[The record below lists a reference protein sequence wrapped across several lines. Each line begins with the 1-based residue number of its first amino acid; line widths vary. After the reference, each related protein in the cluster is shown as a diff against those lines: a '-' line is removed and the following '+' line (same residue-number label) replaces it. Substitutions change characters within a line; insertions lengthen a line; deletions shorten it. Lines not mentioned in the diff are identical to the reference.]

1 MGIAVGAE
9 RESGAGSLVGRLLPV
24 DRLLLVYLSLITVLA
39 IVRAPRQP
47 DCWWLLPAHGLF
59 LLLLFLLRRKPLGAA
74 GHALGEIYPLLL
86 LVGLYSEVGILNG
99 HGASVHDGLVQRW
112 ETVLFGFQVSRE
124 WWQAMPSRIW
134 STVLHAAYFSYY
146 LIVTVPALI
155 FLRRRQTAELRNF
168 VFTVMAT
175 FVLCYLVFVM
185 FPVAG
190 PYYLF
195 PRPSAWFIDNLPARL
210 VYATLAAGSSY
221 GAAFPSSHVAAA
233 VAATVSSFRG
243 NRALGFAMVI
253 PTILLSVGVVYC
265 QMHYGVDAVA
275 GAVVGGVMGWGL
287 ETERTEKTEKME
299 RTE

>member
-1 MGIAVGAE
+1 MGVAVGTAE
-9 RESGAGSLVGRLLPV
+9 GRNGGTTILEALLPV
-24 DRLLLVYLSLITVLA
+24 DRLLLLYVAIITVVA

-59 LLLLFLLRRKPLGAA
+59 VLLVYLIRRRPLGST
-74 GHALGEIYPLLL
+74 GQVLGEIYPLLL
-86 LVGLYSEVGILNG
+86 LVGLYSEIGILNG

-112 ETVLFGFQVSRE
+112 ETGVFGAQVSRE
-124 WWQAMPSRIW
+124 WWQAMPSRFW
-134 STVLHAAYFSYY
+134 SAVLHAAYFSYY

-155 FLRRRQTAELRNF
+155 FLSRRQTGKLRQF

-175 FVLCYLVFVM
+175 FVACYLAFVF

-190 PYYLF
+190 PYYVF
-195 PRPSAWFIDNLPARL
+195 PHPSAWFIENVPARL

-243 NRALGFAMVI
+243 SRALGLALVI

-275 GAVVGGVMGWGL
+275 GGILGVVVGVGM
-287 ETERTEKTEKME
+287 ME
-299 RTE
+299 RK